1 MLERLVALNT
11 RRAAEEAQGMVRW
24 LRPAFQNPS
33 MAAAAAPE
41 LQQPEID
48 TPDQGDGEPAGSR
61 SAVTAVAKQPWP
73 ATLPAQMKAV
83 ADALAS
89 APGVLTEAGLSERF
103 RGRGPWKKRLP
114 QILETLAALGRAQ
127 PVGAGWR
134 RPG

>member
-1 MLERLVALNT
+1 
-11 RRAAEEAQGMVRW
+11 
-24 LRPAFQNPS
+24 
-33 MAAAAAPE
+33 
-41 LQQPEID
+41 
-48 TPDQGDGEPAGSR
+48 
-61 SAVTAVAKQPWP
+61 
-73 ATLPAQMKAV
+73 MKAV

-103 RGRGPWKKRLP
+103 SGRGPWKKCLP